1 MYIPNHLTNQKKE
14 LLKNTTD
21 KVGKNLLLEA
31 TLRLDQLKQSKATSI
46 KVKNSLKEKYYKLED
61 KYKRLKERYKKLRVS
76 YKEMYEHP

>member
-1 MYIPNHLTNQKKE
+1 MSIKNQKISPSNE
-14 LLKNTTD
+14 ISRNTTD

-46 KVKNSLKEKYYKLED
+46 KVKNSIKEKYYKLED
-61 KYKRLKERYKKLRVS
+61 KRLKERYKKLKVS

>member
-1 MYIPNHLTNQKKE
+1 MSIKNQKISPSNE
-14 LLKNTTD
+14 ISRNTTD

-46 KVKNSLKEKYYKLED
+46 KVKNSIKEKYYKLED
-61 KYKRLKERYKKLRVS
+61 KYKRLKERYKKLKVS